1 MIRRPPRS
9 TLFPYTTLFRSHDSV
24 PDSLMPAPGKSPQ
37 SSSGPA
43 QVLSLGDATAII
55 VGLIIGAGV
64 FGTPAIVAGAVGSPA
79 RMVAAWIAGGGF
91 SVIGAPCYP
100 GLATPYP
107 SAGGGYY
114 LLSTAFGPTLA
125 FPSGSGTN

>member
-55 VGLIIGAGV
+55 VGLIIGAGI

-79 RMVAAWIAGGGF
+79 RMVAAWIAGGVF
-91 SVIGAPCYP
+91 SVIGALCYAE
-100 GLATPYP
+100 LATAYP